1 MKKYLTYQDTSFI
14 VNAMNY
20 YLTDFKSKTN
30 LSKESMDYY
39 QSIID
44 TFEKLENDILN
55 LSIKEA

>member
-20 YLTDFKSKTN
+20 YLADFKSKTN
-30 LSKESMDYY
+30 LSKESVDYY

-44 TFEKLENDILN
+44 TFEKLEKDILN